1 MLLLAVS
8 HIVRNCWLADV
19 KQSHWLSIGITT
31 MPRCDAMQCAGV
43 NGSGGS
49 KKSTIISSCFTE
61 FFNLLSLHKICS
73 VAICIWV
80 ESPQDSWHQSDMHR
94 WKGSNFCSCCC
105 TFPTSRNHKI
115 PSRIII
121 NILQWSM
128 INGSF
133 LHLAIYECS
142 KSHALHIFHS
152 NEWSWFFCSRAMT
165 KSLTI
170 I

>member
-1 MLLLAVS
+1 MRCNAMRWGKWFGWIRKEYHNFVLLY
-8 HIVRNCWLADV
+8 NY
-19 KQSHWLSIGITT
+19 
-31 MPRCDAMQCAGV
+31 
-43 NGSGGS
+43 
-49 KKSTIISSCFTE
+49 TE
-61 FFNLLSLHKICS
+61 LFNLLSLHKICS

-80 ESPQDSWHQSDMHR
+80 ESPQESWHQSDMHR
-94 WKGSNFCSCCC
+94 WKGSNFCSYCC

-170 I
+170 KFVLDYVCDKRTWEFV